1 MFQRFKADHHVHGGV
16 GQGNRGGAAL
26 KEGDPVPGVFLGGVG
41 HGFRGNVHAGDV
53 RGGLRQNMR
62 AVAFAGGDIQD
73 ALAGDEARSEK
84 IAVVVFGRNFSLTLG
99 DKTFSCELHDGS

>member
-1 MFQRFKADHHVHGGV
+1 MNKAELINSVAATAEVSKKEAEAVITATLDAIT
-16 GQGNRGGAAL
+16 AAL

-73 ALAGDEARSEK
+73 VLIESGVNLVGILAQQD
-84 IAVVVFGRNFSLTLG
+84 TPLG
-99 DKTFSCELHDGS
+99 